1 MDNDY
6 IQMSIVDGIYYCY
19 YKSIVI
25 NLRIAKEIVKVRQSL
40 TRGKKYPF
48 IIDIRKVKG
57 FKMDAVSYLSGNESV
72 DDVIKMAI
80 VVNSKFIVLLYSL
93 FSMIIPPRIPA
104 KLFVNEKDAKTWINS
119 TLKK

>member
-1 MDNDY
+1 
-6 IQMSIVDGIYYCY
+6 
-19 YKSIVI
+19 
-25 NLRIAKEIVKVRQSL
+25 
-40 TRGKKYPF
+40 
-48 IIDIRKVKG
+48 
-57 FKMDAVSYLSGNESV
+57 
-72 DDVIKMAI
+72 MAI